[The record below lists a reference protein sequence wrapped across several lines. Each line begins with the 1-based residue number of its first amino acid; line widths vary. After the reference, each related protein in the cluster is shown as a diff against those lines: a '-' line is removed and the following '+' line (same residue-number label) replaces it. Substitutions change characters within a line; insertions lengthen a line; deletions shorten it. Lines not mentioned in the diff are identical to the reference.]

1 MLSSGTEC
9 AARPRKALRMGRE
22 RGLKNQDAKGE
33 SVSCDLVVK
42 DHFLQQQQQQE
53 RQVLSERL
61 PNINSDK

>member
-1 MLSSGTEC
+1 
-9 AARPRKALRMGRE
+9 MGRE
-22 RGLKNQDAKGE
+22 RDLKNQDAKGE

-42 DHFLQQQQQQE
+42 DHFLQQQQQE

>member
-42 DHFLQQQQQQE
+42 DHFLQQQQQQQ
-53 RQVLSERL
+53 RQILSERL

>member
-33 SVSCDLVVK
+33 SVSCDLIVK
-42 DHFLQQQQQQE
+42 DHFFLQQQHQM
-53 RQVLSERL
+53 LSERL

>member
-22 RGLKNQDAKGE
+22 RGLKNQVAKGE

-42 DHFLQQQQQQE
+42 DHFLQQQQQQ
-53 RQVLSERL
+53 QCQILSERL

>member
-22 RGLKNQDAKGE
+22 RDLKNQDAKGE
-33 SVSCDLVVK
+33 SVSCDSVVK
-42 DHFLQQQQQQE
+42 DHFLQQQQQQ
-53 RQVLSERL
+53 QCQILSERL